1 MSWMKPDALRAWQG
15 GCKPNCSLW
24 RRNSM
29 LPRFTLEP
37 ARGAYRQAGRFSTRK
52 RCLYPDLG
60 RRLARTNLPAAGIQY
75 IPPEMRED
83 EGEIEIASAGKL
95 TQPVELAD
103 IRGMT
108 HCHTV
113 YSDGRNSIEE
123 MALAAEAMG
132 MTYLTI
138 TDHSP
143 SARYAGGVG
152 IDRLR
157 AQWDEIARVQQRS
170 R

>member
-1 MSWMKPDALRAWQG
+1 M
-15 GCKPNCSLW
+15 
-24 RRNSM
+24 
-29 LPRFTLEP
+29 T
-37 ARGAYRQAGRFSTRK
+37 
-52 RCLYPDLG
+52 LYPGAQGSGGRGPLSEEEIY
-60 RRLARTNLPAAGIQY
+60 RRLGIQF

-83 EGEIEIASAGKL
+83 EGEIEMASAARL
-95 TQPVELAD
+95 PRPIELAD

-132 MTYLTI
+132 MEYITI

-143 SARYAGGVG
+143 SAHYARGVG

-157 AQWDEIARVQQRS
+157 AQWDEIARVQERVKIKAS
-170 R
+170 ERHRIGYS